1 LKVSI
6 GRAIEYGITMDC
18 YTNMNLF
25 LEDQRDHIIYVFVVL
40 HAGNATAICV
50 GNYWRRIR
58 RQQPQSGYLV
68 DSSELLPIAI
78 S

>member
-1 LKVSI
+1 MNSWDDGCDMI
-6 GRAIEYGITMDC
+6 EGFNSPIEYGITMDC

-50 GNYWRRIR
+50 GN
-58 RQQPQSGYLV
+58 
-68 DSSELLPIAI
+68 
-78 S
+78 